1 MPSAAPPQGFDPT
14 LIGTLNQLDDEGNQR
29 SAFDTSLLNENNRLL
44 FTLLKQMEL
53 VTDEE
58 NIDGGKLP

>member
-1 MPSAAPPQGFDPT
+1 MASAPPQGFDPG
-14 LIGTLNQLDDEGNQR
+14 LIGTLNQIDDEESQR
-29 SAFDTSLLNENNRLL
+29 SSFDTSLLNENNHLL
-44 FTLLKQMEL
+44 YTLLKQMEI